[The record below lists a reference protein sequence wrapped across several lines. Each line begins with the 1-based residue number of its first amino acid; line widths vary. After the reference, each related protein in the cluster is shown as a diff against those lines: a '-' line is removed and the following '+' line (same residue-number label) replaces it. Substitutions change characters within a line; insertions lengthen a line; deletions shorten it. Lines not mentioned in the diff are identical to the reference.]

1 MSKVTVLEQ
10 SCKGVEDCG
19 ICTLVCPVSLF
30 SASGKMN
37 EAGYVP
43 PRIDEIDK
51 CTGCGN
57 CMIYCPDF
65 SIVVEKGE
73 DE

>member
-1 MSKVTVLEQ
+1 MAKVTVIEQ

-19 ICTLVCPVSLF
+19 ICRFVCPACLF

-43 PRIDEIDK
+43 PRIDERDK
-51 CTGCGN
+51 CTGWRN

-65 SIVVEKGE
+65 SIVVEE
-73 DE
+73 EEHE